1 MNFPFRDLIRCV
13 HVYIYIYILSCTCR
27 STAVRNSILGKAV
40 GDVVCDDCS
49 I

>member
-1 MNFPFRDLIRCV
+1 MNSPFRDLIRCV
-13 HVYIYIYILSCTCR
+13 YVYVLSCTCR
-27 STAVRNSILGKAV
+27 RMTVRNSILGKEV